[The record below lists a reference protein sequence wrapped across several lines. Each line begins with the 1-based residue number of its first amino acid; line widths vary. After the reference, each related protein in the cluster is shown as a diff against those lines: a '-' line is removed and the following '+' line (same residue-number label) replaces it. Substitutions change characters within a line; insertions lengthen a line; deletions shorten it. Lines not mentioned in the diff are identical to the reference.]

1 MDKLLCRAYFN
12 AHVIDVI
19 ELLVAPPPLQ
29 APDDG
34 ADASS
39 ADDVRCSQR
48 RSSLACC
55 DDGDGALPAAA
66 SPDFLGARGGGNVL
80 ELIDVPQAHEAGT
93 YGELFAALVQ
103 TRQQPL
109 GLYRR
114 RLRGVDGRGVE
125 YVYTN
130 PPSETPLADG
140 DRVYVLSST
149 RRLME
154 W

>member
-1 MDKLLCRAYFN
+1 MVDKLLCRAYFN

-29 APDDG
+29 APNDDIE
-34 ADASS
+34 
-39 ADDVRCSQR
+39 
-48 RSSLACC
+48 
-55 DDGDGALPAAA
+55 DGALPAAA
-66 SPDFLGARGGGNVL
+66 SPDFLGVRGGGNVL
-80 ELIDVPQAHEAGT
+80 ELIHVPSAFSSGT

-103 TRQQPL
+103 AQQQPL

-114 RLRGVDGRGVE
+114 RLRGVDARAVE

-140 DRVYVLSST
+140 DRVYVLS
-149 RRLME
+149 RRAG
-154 W
+154 